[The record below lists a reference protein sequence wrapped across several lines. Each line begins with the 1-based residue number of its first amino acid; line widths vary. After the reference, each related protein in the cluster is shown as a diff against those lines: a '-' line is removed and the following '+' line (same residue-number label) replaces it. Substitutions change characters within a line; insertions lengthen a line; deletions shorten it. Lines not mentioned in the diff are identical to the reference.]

1 MIGIGRLATTRMNGY
16 DGQGRRPE
24 GGVKMDESIRVT
36 PDEARKKATSQS
48 ALLVC
53 AYDDD
58 EKCKMVHLDGAIF
71 LTEFKSKAPSLPKN
85 REIIFYCA

>member
-1 MIGIGRLATTRMNGY
+1 MSELIVITA
-16 DGQGRRPE
+16 DDAH
-24 GGVKMDESIRVT
+24 KRVQ
-36 PDEARKKATSQS
+36 AGK

-58 EKCKMVHLDGAIF
+58 ARFAKYRLEGAIS
-71 LTEFKSKAPSLPKN
+71 LRELEARLPDLPKD

>member
-1 MIGIGRLATTRMNGY
+1 MTDTVERISP
-16 DGQGRRPE
+16 Q
-24 GGVKMDESIRVT
+24 
-36 PDEARKKATSQS
+36 EAMRHLRANPP

-58 EKCKMVHLDGAIF
+58 EKWRQNRLDGAI
-71 LTEFKSKAPSLPKN
+71 SLADFRAREASVPKN